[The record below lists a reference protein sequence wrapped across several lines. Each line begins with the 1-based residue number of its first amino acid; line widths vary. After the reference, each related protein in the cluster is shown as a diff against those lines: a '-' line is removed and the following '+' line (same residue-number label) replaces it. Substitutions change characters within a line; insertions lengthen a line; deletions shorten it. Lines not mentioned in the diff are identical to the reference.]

1 MSILVINSGSS
12 SIKSALYSPDL
23 TETRAARVTGIGTDA
38 GAVLSLGETETPLD
52 APDHAAALAAILAA
66 LGETEALI
74 AVAHRVVHGGTKLT
88 APARLTPE
96 TIAVIE
102 ECIPLAPLHNPP
114 IVSGIRAM
122 QTLRPDL
129 PQFASFDT
137 AFHAGQAPSQT
148 AYALP
153 EAWRRLGLRR
163 YGFHGLSYAGMVD
176 AFGADLPERLLAFH
190 LGAGCSLCAIHR
202 GRSVATTMGYSPVSG
217 PTMATRA
224 GDVDAMAVL
233 RMAEEVGIE
242 ATGEILNKQSGLL
255 GLAGVRDM
263 RRLLSMDTAKAKFA
277 VEHFVATIVRG
288 AGGLIAVMGGVDAF
302 AFTGGI
308 GENSDTIRD
317 QIMAQLR
324 WIGDRPVHVIPAQ
337 EERQIARDAYR
348 LIDGA

>member
-1 MSILVINSGSS
+1 
-12 SIKSALYSPDL
+12 
-23 TETRAARVTGIGTDA
+23 
-38 GAVLSLGETETPLD
+38 
-52 APDHAAALAAILAA
+52 
-66 LGETEALI
+66 
-74 AVAHRVVHGGTKLT
+74 
-88 APARLTPE
+88 
-96 TIAVIE
+96 
-102 ECIPLAPLHNPP
+102 
-114 IVSGIRAM
+114 
-122 QTLRPDL
+122 
-129 PQFASFDT
+129 
-137 AFHAGQAPSQT
+137 
-148 AYALP
+148 
-153 EAWRRLGLRR
+153 
-163 YGFHGLSYAGMVD
+163 
-176 AFGADLPERLLAFH
+176 
-190 LGAGCSLCAIHR
+190 
-202 GRSVATTMGYSPVSG
+202 
-217 PTMATRA
+217 
-224 GDVDAMAVL
+224 
-233 RMAEEVGIE
+233 